1 MIWSGETRRWPW
13 RPKAGSALCA
23 ALVCAG
29 VHPAH
34 ADAPPPAVRQ
44 QIEDFFAAQ
53 FWDPQNVDCANSAHI
68 FVGYRH
74 FYVTVFPDG
83 VHQGAIMAGRADD
96 PVGSIAAKIRLL
108 CGF

>member
-1 MIWSGETRRWPW
+1 
-13 RPKAGSALCA
+13 
-23 ALVCAG
+23 

-53 FWDPQNVDCANSAHI
+53 FWDPQNVDWRYAGSKPFLGGTLWCGDVDYANSAHI